1 MLIVVSRETFVYS
14 CTAAEDTAQD
24 PRPGGGAR
32 SSFWTA
38 AQRNDASRGA
48 VETPLTSKR
57 RSAAPRRQSGSKVE
71 CGVAADDAEAAGTM
85 NWRTPSSHL
94 HACAAWAGD
103 PTEGLPPLIT
113 TA

>member
-48 VETPLTSKR
+48 VERLHSRPR
-57 RSAAPRRQSGSKVE
+57 DAAQRGAGSQ
-71 CGVAADDAEAAGTM
+71 AAK
-85 NWRTPSSHL
+85 
-94 HACAAWAGD
+94 
-103 PTEGLPPLIT
+103 
-113 TA
+113 

>member
-57 RSAAPRRQSGSKVE
+57 RSAAQAVRQQSRV
-71 CGVAADDAEAAGTM
+71 
-85 NWRTPSSHL
+85 RSSSR
-94 HACAAWAGD
+94 
-103 PTEGLPPLIT
+103 
-113 TA
+113 